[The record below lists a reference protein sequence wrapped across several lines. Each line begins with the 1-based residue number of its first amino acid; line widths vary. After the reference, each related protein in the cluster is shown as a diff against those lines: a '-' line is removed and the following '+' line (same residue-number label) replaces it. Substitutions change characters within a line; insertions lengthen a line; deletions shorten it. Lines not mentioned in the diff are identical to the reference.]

1 MHTTKLNNGVEVIA
15 KPFGPKFYAVTYV
28 NRTQA
33 EKAAAK
39 IGGAVY
45 QPRPGSI
52 PFYVTPPQHN

>member
-1 MHTTKLNNGVEVIA
+1 MYTTKLNNGVEVVA
-15 KPFGPKFYAVTYV
+15 RPMGPCRLYAVTYV

-39 IGGAVY
+39 IGGEVY

-52 PFYVTPPQHN
+52 PFYVIPPKA